1 MKRFLLIMFCAMF
14 ALTGMAQNL
23 RTVKGAVMNENDEP
37 MSGVAVKAVNSDV
50 EAITDKSGRF
60 ELKVDSYI
68 KYIEA
73 SFENYITARAEVD
86 GSYIIF
92 NLKLD
97 KQLLKE
103 KAKAEAEA
111 KAKAEAEAKRLAEQ
125 AAAEQAKA
133 EAEAKR
139 LAEQVAAEQAKA
151 EAEAKRLAEK
161 AAAEQAKAEAEA
173 KRLAEKAAA
182 EQAKAEA
189 EAKAKAEAESK
200 RLAEQAA
207 AEQAKAEAEAKRL
220 AEQAAAEQAKAEAEA
235 KRLAE
240 KAAAEKAKAEAE
252 AKRAA
257 EKVAAEKAKAEAEAK
272 RLAEQAAAKQ
282 AKAEA
287 TAQRAAEKMALK
299 AERKA
304 RYSEHISGYNSIVD
318 ATLFSSYDWSECSA
332 TINYIGGYR
341 FNNNLFAGAGVG
353 AEIPFGRC
361 IWFDAGDS
369 YLTRGVTFPLFAHV
383 RANFLNRRCSPFF
396 ALSAGARFMI
406 PQSISIRN
414 NPDSYDYNYISAF
427 INPQLGVNFR
437 VTPKTSIY
445 LSVGAKGYTEEE
457 LTSINYYQVLC
468 KPKFSFGYDLH
479 LGVTF

>member
-139 LAEQVAAEQAKA
+139 LAEQV
-151 EAEAKRLAEK
+151 
-161 AAAEQAKAEAEA
+161 AAEQAKAEAEA

>member
-14 ALTGMAQNL
+14 ALAGMAQNL

-37 MSGVAVKAVNSDV
+37 MSGVVVRAVNSDV
-50 EAITDKSGRF
+50 EAITDKNGRF

-139 LAEQVAAEQAKA
+139 LAEQ
-151 EAEAKRLAEK
+151 
-161 AAAEQAKAEAEA
+161 
-173 KRLAEKAAA
+173 
-182 EQAKAEA
+182 
-189 EAKAKAEAESK
+189 
-200 RLAEQAA
+200 AA

-235 KRLAE
+235 KRAAE
-240 KAAAEKAKAEAE
+240 KAAVEKAKAEAE

-272 RLAEQAAAKQ
+272 RAAEKATAERIKAEAAAKR
-282 AKAEA
+282 A
-287 TAQRAAEKMALK
+287 TEKLALK
-299 AERKA
+299 TERKA

-318 ATLFSSYDWSECSA
+318 ATLFSSYDWSGYRA
-332 TINYIGGYR
+332 GINYIGGYR
-341 FNNNLFAGAGVG
+341 FNNYLFAGAGVG

>member
-1 MKRFLLIMFCAMF
+1 MKRLLFIMFCAMF
-14 ALTGMAQNL
+14 SLAGMAQNL

-37 MSGVAVKAVNSDV
+37 MSGVTVKAVNSDAETV
-50 EAITDKSGRF
+50 TDKSGRF
-60 ELKVDSYI
+60 ELKVDSYV
-68 KYIEA
+68 KYVEA
-73 SFENYITARAEVD
+73 SFENHITARAEID
-86 GSYIIF
+86 GSYIVF
-92 NLKLD
+92 NLKVD
-97 KQLLKE
+97 KQLLKA

-111 KAKAEAEAKRLAEQ
+111 AEAEAKRAAEQAKAEQAKAEAEAKRLAEQAKAEQAKAEAEAKRAAEQAKAEQAKAEAEAKRAAAEQAKVEAEAKRAAEQ

-139 LAEQVAAEQAKA
+139 AAEQAAAEKAKA

-173 KRLAEKAAA
+173 KRA
-182 EQAKAEA
+182 
-189 EAKAKAEAESK
+189 
-200 RLAEQAA
+200 
-207 AEQAKAEAEAKRL
+207 
-220 AEQAAAEQAKAEAEA
+220 
-235 KRLAE
+235 AE

-257 EKVAAEKAKAEAEAK
+257 E
-272 RLAEQAAAKQ
+272 RLV
-282 AKAEA
+282 
-287 TAQRAAEKMALK
+287 LK

-304 RYSEHISGYNSIVD
+304 KYSEHISGFNSIVD
-318 ATLFSSYDWSECSA
+318 ATLFSSYDWCECCA
-332 TINYIGGYR
+332 GINYIGGYR
-341 FNNNLFAGAGVG
+341 FNNYLFAGAGVG
-353 AEIPFGRC
+353 AEIPFGRY

-369 YLTRGVTFPLFAHV
+369 YLTRGVTFPVFAHV

-445 LSVGAKGYTEEE
+445 LSVGANGYTKEE
-457 LTSINYYQVLC
+457 LSSINYYQVLC